1 MGPIAQ
7 VEVVSFWPTSPAHV
21 QPVQELA
28 PPPASFWPIAHFPFD
43 FSPNPPYNPPYAPL
57 RSSRSSP
64 HAGHGVSYRSASRTP
79 STSSGAEASEAQ
91 PSRRERTQDRRQA
104 APSTPPQRSHEPPRD
119 SYRPVP
125 RVPPQPGS
133 GRSQHPTRHACS
145 STVGVGEPPC
155 RARARRAGVRGPFR
169 WGRGRA
175 GGVRVVPPG
184 AGATCGRRARGW
196 RRCALRAAPEARAGA
211 SGRAPDFGAVRAVAG
226 LRAGIV
232 ARRAVAVA
240 QSQRGARGRRAA
252 QRPRR
257 TKREPMAS
265 EAAPAS
271 RWAMDARLTA
281 RCDA

>member
-7 VEVVSFWPTSPAHV
+7 VEVVNFWPTSPARV
-21 QPVQELA
+21 QTVQELA
-28 PPPASFWPIAHFPFD
+28 PPPPSFWPIAHFPLD

-57 RSSRSSP
+57 RYYLNYRQ
-64 HAGHGVSYRSASRTP
+64 AGHGFLIWSALKVYLPRAAPRPAKRSRA
-79 STSSGAEASEAQ
+79 AASERRPAARRL
-91 PSRRERTQDRRQA
+91 SRARHS
-104 APSTPPQRSHEPPRD
+104 APQSLYRD
-119 SYRPVP
+119 SCLPVP
-125 RVPPQPGS
+125 RVPPSSGS
-133 GRSQHPTRHACS
+133 GRSQPPTRHACS

-155 RARARRAGVRGPFR
+155 LCGPRRGGMRGPFR
-169 WGRGRA
+169 WGRGRP

-184 AGATCGRRARGW
+184 AVAACGRRARGW

-211 SGRAPDFGAVRAVAG
+211 AGRAHDFGAVRAFAG

-232 ARRAVAVA
+232 ARCAVAVA

-271 RWAMDARLTA
+271 RWAILRA
-281 RCDA
+281 